1 MKTKALIRTAFA
13 AVAATVAA
21 IIAAAADLPP
31 APTAG
36 AYDEKTIAAI
46 ETRAG
51 DDSYR
56 MPDNPGG
63 WIETRPCDADDGSAT
78 IDTVKKVGFMIDL
91 R

>member
-13 AVAATVAA
+13 AVAAT
-21 IIAAAADLPP
+21 ITAAADLPP
-31 APTAG
+31 APTVG
-36 AYDEKTIAAI
+36 ACDEITIAVI

-51 DDSYR
+51 DDSCR
-56 MPDNPGG
+56 TPDNPGG
-63 WIETRPCDADDGSAT
+63 WIETRPCDADEGVAT